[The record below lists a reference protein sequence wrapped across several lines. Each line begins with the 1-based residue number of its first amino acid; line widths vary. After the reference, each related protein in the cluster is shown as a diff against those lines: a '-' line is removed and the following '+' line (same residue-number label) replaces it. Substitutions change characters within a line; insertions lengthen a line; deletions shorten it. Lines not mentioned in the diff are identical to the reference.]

1 MDSMFFGLVIGFL
14 LAVILWFATRRRRR
28 GKRGPD
34 VNVGSSVEAIR
45 SVGELVVLKVFTK
58 QIVTS
63 KDHLFGDWGERWLP
77 WLLSSKQAA
86 IVFEFVVDFRYD
98 LRSPMFKAESAQ
110 TGTLAITMPPA
121 IYEIHLKGMQ
131 IYDEQDSA
139 FVPILLPEWI
149 GRIFGGKLTVK
160 EKNQLFD
167 AAKREAEGL
176 AGELSRSMITEVQT
190 NAEATIG
197 SMVRGMG
204 FKSVGILFADEASVG
219 REIDLSVLQASV
231 EAALTEGLD

>member
-1 MDSMFFGLVIGFL
+1 MELLLVGLVVGFL
-14 LAVILWFATRRRRR
+14 IAVGLWFLARRRR
-28 GKRGPD
+28 GGRRGPE
-34 VNVGSSVEAIR
+34 VTVGSSVEAIR

-63 KDHLFGDWGERWLP
+63 RDHLFGDWGERWLP

-98 LRSPMFKAESAQ
+98 LRSPLFSAE
-110 TGTLAITMPPA
+110 GTAGGGLAITMPPA

-160 EKNQLFD
+160 EKNQLFE
-167 AAKREAEGL
+167 AAKSEAEGL
-176 AGELSRSMITEVQT
+176 AGELSRSLITEVQH
-190 NAEATIG
+190 NAEATLG
-197 SMVRGMG
+197 SMVKGMG
-204 FKSVGILFADEASVG
+204 FDSLGILFADEASVG
-219 REIDLSVLQASV
+219 RAIDMSVLKASV
-231 EAALTEGLD
+231 EAALGDGKH